1 MAIHT
6 GTGVTMGAANGNV
19 TAWLSWVL
27 MIVTG
32 AMNRPGGV
40 WFHPG
45 FNLQFDSFELPVLP
59 PESIF
64 GPGPRSRPDAQAFL
78 GEWPCAVL
86 PDEIRAGNIRAFLN
100 LGGSILTSF
109 PDLNVLEPAL
119 RSLDL
124 LVTTEIIA
132 NPTTA
137 ISTHVLPTKDQLERA
152 DVTLW
157 DFLMPRVS
165 AQHTPPVVE
174 PVGDRR
180 SAWWV
185 LAEIGRRLGHDLAD
199 PERDRRRDAG
209 EDHGRRPLQLRR
221 RRRHRLRRGPLDFP
235 APWVEQLPRQSGGW
249 RLAPQLLVDQLATLE
264 PPAPL
269 VLVPRRQPRE
279 LNAALDFLGEN
290 ARGAAPP
297 GRRPRCRGRR
307 RPAGRRA
314 QQPWPAHRHCQ
325 GRPAIRRGV
334 VSIPHGHHGAN
345 VNVLTDKDVI
355 DPVTGM
361 VRYSGIPVSV
371 EPAPA

>member
-1 MAIHT
+1 
-6 GTGVTMGAANGNV
+6 MGAVNGNV

-45 FNLQFDSFELPVLP
+45 FNVQFDAFEIPVLP

-64 GPGPRSRPDAQAFL
+64 GPGPRSRPETQAFL

-100 LGGSILTSF
+100 FGGSILTSF
-109 PDLNVLEPAL
+109 PDVTLLEPAL
-119 RSLDL
+119 RSLEVL
-124 LVTTEIIA
+124 ATTDIIA
-132 NPTTA
+132 NGTTA
-137 ISTHVLPTKDQLERA
+137 LSTHVLPTKDQLERP

-157 DFLMPRVS
+157 DFLLPSVS
-165 AQHTPPVVE
+165 AQHTEAVVA

-199 PERDRRRDAG
+199 PDATDDEMLATTMAAARCAY
-209 EDHGRRPLQLRR
+209 EDLAATGFVEVPLELPTR
-221 RRRHRLRRGPLDFP
+221 
-235 APWVEQLPRQSGGW
+235 WVEDYLDRSGGW

-269 VLVPRRQPRE
+269 VLVPRRQPRK
-279 LNAALDFLGEN
+279 LNAALDFLGETADVLLHPDDAN
-290 ARGAAPP
+290 DAGVADGQPVVVRTDRGQITGTARVDPK
-297 GRRPRCRGRR
+297 
-307 RPAGRRA
+307 
-314 QQPWPAHRHCQ
+314 
-325 GRPAIRRGV
+325 IRRGA
-334 VSIPHGHHGAN
+334 VSVPHGHHNAN

-361 VRYSGIPVSV
+361 VRYSGVPVTVISIPS
-371 EPAPA
+371 